1 MAQRLARRL
10 CQRCREPYSPTRAE
24 LGAARWPFGEVDAPT
39 QLWRAVGCRSCA
51 TTGYRGRIAL
61 HEVMTVS
68 EEVEKLA
75 VERASSHE
83 LKRVAVSEGMDVLRT
98 DGLRKAA
105 AGDTTL
111 AEVLRVAV

>member
-1 MAQRLARRL
+1 M
-10 CQRCREPYSPTRAE
+10 
-24 LGAARWPFGEVDAPT
+24 
-39 QLWRAVGCRSCA
+39 WRAIGCRSCA
-51 TTGYRGRIAL
+51 GTGYRGRIAL
-61 HEVMTVS
+61 HEVMPVT

-75 VERASSHE
+75 VEHASSHDIQ
-83 LKRVAVSEGMDVLRT
+83 RVALAEGMDMLRT